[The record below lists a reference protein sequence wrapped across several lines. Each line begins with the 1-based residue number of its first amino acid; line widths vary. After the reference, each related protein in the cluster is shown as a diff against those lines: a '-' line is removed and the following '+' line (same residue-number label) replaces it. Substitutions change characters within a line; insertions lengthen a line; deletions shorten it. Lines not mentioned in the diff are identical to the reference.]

1 MNVSLQSLVIRAF
14 VLLTVM
20 PIHEYAHAL
29 AHKHLENNNREY
41 REHRNQYETEAEA
54 ISYVV
59 SKYLNMQTNDFSLSY
74 LYAWSKEKDFKEEF
88 EKAYDLFGMF
98 ISAADKLYKA
108 GIMAQD
114 TVNVPVAAYNM
125 SLCGMQLEDYKKV
138 LSHVD
143 MAMANKQMAPS
154 AFRYKTVAVA
164 ELGDTTTWLKLCQEG
179 TQLFP
184 EDAYFSQSLI
194 QYYDSRGE
202 NDKLSALADELV
214 AANPNNPLFVY
225 LKAYI
230 PHQKEDYDT
239 AIEWYNKTLEVDPDY
254 ENALANLARCYLMKA
269 NTYLQEQSST
279 NLNDKKKIAK
289 DKEILNGYFNQAL
302 PLLEKLRVNC
312 PDKTELWLT
321 NLMNCYYN
329 LNMSNKVK
337 ELEKLQ
343 EELGY

>member
-1 MNVSLQSLVIRAF
+1 M
-14 VLLTVM
+14 
-20 PIHEYAHAL
+20 
-29 AHKHLENNNREY
+29 
-41 REHRNQYETEAEA
+41 
-54 ISYVV
+54 
-59 SKYLNMQTNDFSLSY
+59 
-74 LYAWSKEKDFKEEF
+74 
-88 EKAYDLFGMF
+88 
-98 ISAADKLYKA
+98 
-108 GIMAQD
+108 
-114 TVNVPVAAYNM
+114 
-125 SLCGMQLEDYKKV
+125 
-138 LSHVD
+138 
-143 MAMANKQMAPS
+143 
-154 AFRYKTVAVA
+154 
-164 ELGDTTTWLKLCQEG
+164 
-179 TQLFP
+179 
-184 EDAYFSQSLI
+184 
-194 QYYDSRGE
+194 
-202 NDKLSALADELV
+202 
-214 AANPNNPLFVY
+214 
-225 LKAYI
+225 KAYI

-269 NTYLQEQSST
+269 NTYLQEQSTT